1 MSTVTPSLRFAQRV
15 FTTAGVYGLLVLLPM
30 YFMEER
36 IGRDTPPAITH
47 PEHFYG
53 FIGTALVFQLVFLVI
68 ARDPQRYR
76 ALMPVAVLEK
86 LAFGVPVWLL
96 FAQGRV
102 APSVVAAGSIDL
114 LLGVCFVVAYLKTP
128 PA

>member
-1 MSTVTPSLRFAQRV
+1 MSTSTRFATRV
-15 FTTAGVYGLLVLLPM
+15 FNVAGIYGLLVLLPM
-30 YFMEER
+30 YFMEAR

-68 ARDPQRYR
+68 ARAPLRYR
-76 ALMPVAVLEK
+76 ALMLVSVLEK

-102 APSVVAAGSIDL
+102 APSVVAAGSVDL
-114 LLGVCFVVAYLKTP
+114 LLGVFFVLAYLKTP
-128 PA
+128 RS